1 MKIIIVGAGF
11 TGVQLAKR
19 LIAEKNDVTIIESD
33 EETVRHASNRLDCMV
48 MQANGNSLKTLEEA
62 GISKAD
68 ALIAVT
74 DSDEVNMITCS
85 LVNSVY
91 PQVTKIARVRNYDY
105 YAEAHTEEIKS
116 SPRTGLK
123 GLLHKQDDKALTS
136 ITEAEE
142 PAYARHLYGIDHMV
156 HPDVEAAS
164 AIVSA
169 VEHGALT
176 EVMNFDNSPY
186 ELTHITVEAG
196 SKFDGITV
204 QNIRSLTKSP
214 FLVACV
220 EKDGE
225 SSLPSGPTVLHAE
238 DRIGIVTSKD
248 NLKEFL
254 TLCGSRMQSF
264 HRIALLGAGRIG
276 TIIAEQLLE
285 NKKSP
290 VRHLFELRHKLT
302 SDFYIIDPDERLTDA
317 ASARFPNAN
326 VFLADITDEGFI
338 EEEGIQNCDLVIAAT
353 HNHDQNIVTSAYL
366 KSLGVDKT
374 VCLVSSAGYAQ
385 IARNIGIDVAVPI
398 RDAVVDSIMSHL
410 RGNSVQ
416 EIHTVSEGELE
427 IMEVTL
433 PDTTPVAGKQLKD
446 VAEAGKYLILMIK
459 KAGNSEYELPSGGSE
474 LAAGDSL
481 VLIVNTVHTLQ
492 IMEKLGIHEGA

>member
-33 EETVRHASNRLDCMV
+33 EETVRHAQNRLDCLV

-85 LVNSVY
+85 LVESVY
-91 PQVTKIARVRNYDY
+91 PTVTKIARVRNYDY
-105 YAEAHTEEIKS
+105 YAEAHTQEIKS
-116 SPRTGLK
+116 RGRTLK
-123 GLLHKQDDKALTS
+123 DLIKKQDTQTTDR
-136 ITEAEE
+136 EE
-142 PAYARHLYGIDHMV
+142 PAYAQHLYGIDHMV
-156 HPDVEAAS
+156 HPDVEAAT
-164 AIVSA
+164 AIVKA

-186 ELTHITVEAG
+186 ELSPITIEAG
-196 SKFDGITV
+196 STFDGITI
-204 QNIRSLTKSP
+204 QNIRTVTKSP
-214 FLVACV
+214 FLVAFV

-225 SSLPSGPTVLHAE
+225 SSLPSGPTILHAE
-238 DRIGIVTSKD
+238 DRIGIVTSKE

-254 TLCGSRMQSF
+254 KLCGSKMQDF

-276 TIIAEQLLE
+276 TIIAEQILE
-285 NKKSP
+285 NQHKTGIRR
-290 VRHLFELRHKLT
+290 VFGLHQKLT
-302 SDFYIIDPDERLTDA
+302 NDLYIIDPDEKLTDA
-317 ASARFPNAN
+317 ASARFPQAN

-374 VCLVSSAGYAQ
+374 VCLVSSAGYAG

-410 RGNSVQ
+410 RGDSVQ
-416 EIHTVSEGELE
+416 EIHTVSDGNLE

-433 PDTTPVAGKQLKD
+433 PEATPINGKQLKD

-459 KAGNSEYELPSGGSE
+459 KAGTNEYTLPGGGSVLE
-474 LAAGDSL
+474 TGDSL
-481 VLIVNTVHTLQ
+481 VLIVDTNHTLQ
-492 IMEKLGIHEGA
+492 IMEKLGIDEGAGK